1 MVRRALPFLLLAT
14 VAIGGCGYGTAA
26 ELTDEQ
32 TQARVELIRGAGE
45 FDDHE
50 LARFCPGLYPRDF
63 LTNED
68 DYPREDEDHRD
79 PRQTAELRAL
89 VAQAGCDVPS
99 PE

>member
-1 MVRRALPFLLLAT
+1 MARRALPLLLIAAL
-14 VAIGGCGYGTAA
+14 AIGGCASGTPADLDA
-26 ELTDEQ
+26 DQ
-32 TQARVELIRGAGE
+32 KQARVELLRAAGE

-68 DYPREDEDHRD
+68 DYPREDEDHRN
-79 PRQTAELRAL
+79 PRITPELRAL
-89 VAQAGCDVPS
+89 AGQAGCDVPS